1 MQTLVPIGTFEDKA
15 RRLLGKAGFDDMLEF
30 LARRPK
36 AGRIIQG
43 TGGLRKVRIARPG
56 KGKSGGT
63 RVIYYYHNEGKPI
76 LLLLIYAKAD
86 QENMTDTHKGS
97 VEKARRCHHRRVWL
111 GDKRW
116 TTSCLR
122 NSTLI

>member
-15 RRLLGKAGFDDMLEF
+15 CKLLGKAGYDGLLAF

-43 TGGLRKVRIARPG
+43 TGGLRKVRVARPG
-56 KGKSGGT
+56 RGKSGGT
-63 RVIYYYHNEGKPI
+63 RVIYYYHDVDKPI

-86 QENMTDTHKGS
+86 QENLTG
-97 VEKARRCHHRRVWL
+97 VQKAQLKKHVDVIIDEF
-111 GDKRW
+111 G
-116 TTSCLR
+116 
-122 NSTLI
+122 

>member
-15 RRLLGKAGFDDMLEF
+15 RRLLGKTGFDDMLEF

-43 TGGLRKVRIARPG
+43 TGGMRKVRIARPG
-56 KGKSGGT
+56 GGKSGGA
-63 RVIYYYHNEGKPI
+63 RVIYYYHDGQKPI

-86 QENMTDTHKGS
+86 QENMTNKQ
-97 VEKARRCHHRRVWL
+97 KARLKKYVDEIIDEF
-111 GDKRW
+111 G
-116 TTSCLR
+116 
-122 NSTLI
+122 

>member
-15 RRLLGKAGFDDMLEF
+15 RGLLGKVGFDDMLEF

-63 RVIYYYHNEGKPI
+63 RVIYYYHNEDKPM

-86 QENMTDTHKGS
+86 QENMTDAQKAQLKKH
-97 VEKARRCHHRRVWL
+97 VEAIIDEF
-111 GDKRW
+111 G
-116 TTSCLR
+116 
-122 NSTLI
+122 

>member
-1 MQTLVPIGTFEDKA
+1 MQTLVPIGTFEDKP
-15 RRLLGKAGFDDMLEF
+15 RRLLGKVGFDDMLEF

-43 TGGLRKVRIARPG
+43 TGGLRKVRIAQPG

-63 RVIYYYHNEGKPI
+63 RVIYYYHNENKPI

-86 QENMTDTHKGS
+86 QDNMTA
-97 VEKARRCHHRRVWL
+97 VQKAQLKKHVDAIIDEF
-111 GDKRW
+111 G
-116 TTSCLR
+116 
-122 NSTLI
+122 

>member
-15 RRLLGKAGFDDMLEF
+15 RRLLGKTGFDDMLEF

-56 KGKSGGT
+56 GGKSGGT
-63 RVIYYYHNEGKPI
+63 RVIYYYHDGQKPI

-86 QENMTDTHKGS
+86 QENMTNKQ
-97 VEKARRCHHRRVWL
+97 KARLKKYVDEIIDEF
-111 GDKRW
+111 G
-116 TTSCLR
+116 
-122 NSTLI
+122 